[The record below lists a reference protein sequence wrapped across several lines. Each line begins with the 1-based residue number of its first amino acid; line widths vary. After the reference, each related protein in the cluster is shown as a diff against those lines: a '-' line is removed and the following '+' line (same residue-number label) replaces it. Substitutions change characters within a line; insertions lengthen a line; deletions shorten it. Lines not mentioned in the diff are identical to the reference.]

1 MDEFRARAA
10 EQDTRLAD
18 VLLVAAWTGWRSS
31 ELREAR
37 VRDSVRVPMPVLLG
51 SRAAPE
57 GGDAKGAKSGRVR
70 RVPVAEPVLQII
82 DALGGRAG
90 IG

>member
-37 VRDSVRVPMPVLLG
+37 VGDFVRVPMPVLLV

-57 GGDAKGAKSGRVR
+57 GGDAT
-70 RVPVAEPVLQII
+70 VLQII